1 MAAESSLAARKVAN
15 VCATLRQLCA
25 AEGGGC
31 AVVVA
36 LQEVFS
42 AEAVNFMTAYL
53 NEREKP
59 AAAAAAGAAVVGTA
73 AGGEGGGGEG
83 RRTWHCVT
91 SEPLGNNAE
100 RAAFLWSGP
109 PSPSPG
115 ANPPPPS
122 GAGRWLPR
130 WLPCGRPAARPPP
143 APLFADP
150 EHSFRLL
157 REEGMKTVLR
167 GRQEQ
172 VAEGRFI
179 RSPFFGLFRVGWAN
193 LLVLN
198 VHLAADPAAA
208 RSEVAALNR
217 LAAAIEAPNCRL
229 LRRRLLGGLL
239 RGRRR
244 RGLVAI
250 AGDFNCSPPGRPV
263 APTVRPPACAVAG
276 GGSQPEADT
285 RAGAEAGGVAADA
298 AAVEAA
304 PIAAARAGK
313 AAAAGENGWDT
324 LSSKGWVNVL
334 AAADGATAAGPG
346 AGAASSGNAGGGKSQ
361 AAAPLPATNWR
372 AKQPRALDAIC
383 VRADDVAEG
392 QPAVYP
398 NHLLCWVR
406 LDLTPLQQAPGKP
419 RALLAPARLG

>member
-1 MAAESSLAARKVAN
+1 M
-15 VCATLRQLCA
+15 
-25 AEGGGC
+25 
-31 AVVVA
+31 
-36 LQEVFS
+36 
-42 AEAVNFMTAYL
+42 
-53 NEREKP
+53 
-59 AAAAAAGAAVVGTA
+59 
-73 AGGEGGGGEG
+73 
-83 RRTWHCVT
+83 
-91 SEPLGNNAE
+91 
-100 RAAFLWSGP
+100 
-109 PSPSPG
+109 
-115 ANPPPPS
+115 
-122 GAGRWLPR
+122 
-130 WLPCGRPAARPPP
+130 
-143 APLFADP
+143 
-150 EHSFRLL
+150 
-157 REEGMKTVLR
+157 
-167 GRQEQ
+167 
-172 VAEGRFI
+172 
-179 RSPFFGLFRVGWAN
+179 
-193 LLVLN
+193 
-198 VHLAADPAAA
+198 
-208 RSEVAALNR
+208 AALNR

-298 AAVEAA
+298 AAVEVSVHVSRGALPAPGPPAQAA

-392 QPAVYP
+392 VGASQRQGSGCACAGSSCSSSGGSRGGKGRAVVTGRGVCAPPPYVDPQQPAVYP